1 MAEQNKKTKTAFD
14 VSKVEKMMEN
24 AKSFEDLTGPNGIM
38 QEMFKSTIERIL
50 KAEQEAHLGY
60 SPHADSGKNTGNSRN
75 GYSSKKLKT
84 SHGTVDIEVPR
95 DRNGEF
101 SPQIIKKNKAF
112 DPVLEKQILGMYSRG
127 VSTRDIQSQLKEIYG
142 TEISASYVSIVTD
155 HILEGVYEWQ
165 QRPLE
170 STYAVVFLDAIH
182 FKIRH
187 EGKVSSRASYTCMG
201 IDLEGNIDVL
211 GLWISENE
219 GAHFWQTV
227 LNDLKERGVED
238 ILIACVDG
246 LKGFPEAIEAI
257 FPKTQVQLCIVHQ
270 IRTALRF
277 TGSKHHKELVKDMKL
292 IYNASTLENAEK
304 ALENLEEKWTKHA
317 PAAVT
322 SWKNNWACLS
332 TFFDFPQEIR
342 KIIYTTNAVESLH
355 RQFRKITK
363 AKGSFPTDDSV
374 KKMLYLT
381 VKGLKVRKKNN
392 WATMLGQ
399 LKNYFGDRVY

>member
-1 MAEQNKKTKTAFD
+1 MTKNNEPAFD
-14 VSKVEKMMEN
+14 TAKVQDMLKN
-24 AKSFEDLTGPNGIM
+24 VTSLEDLTGPNGVM
-38 QEMFKSTIERIL
+38 KEMFKSTIERIL

-60 SPHADSGKNTGNSRN
+60 PPHSEAGKNTGNNRN

-84 SHGTVDIEVPR
+84 SHGSVDIEVPR

-101 SPQIIKKNKAF
+101 DPKILKKNQTF
-112 DPVLEKQILGMYSRG
+112 DPVLEKQILGMYARG
-127 VSTRDIQSQLKEIYG
+127 VTTRDIQSQLKEIYG
-142 TEISASYVSIVTD
+142 TEISPSYVSKVTD
-155 HILEGVYEWQ
+155 HILDGVYDWQ

-170 STYAVVFLDAIH
+170 TTYAVVFLDAIH
-182 FKIRH
+182 FKTRH

-211 GLWISENE
+211 GMWISEAE

-270 IRTALRF
+270 IRTALRY
-277 TGSKHHKELVKDMKL
+277 TGSKHHKELIKDMKL

-304 ALENLEEKWTKHA
+304 SLEKFGEKWSKNA
-317 PAAVT
+317 SAAVA

-374 KKMLYLT
+374 KKMLYLAI
-381 VKGLKVRKKNN
+381 KGLRVRKKNN

>member
-1 MAEQNKKTKTAFD
+1 MTRKEEPAFD
-14 VSKVEKMMEN
+14 TSKVQNMLKN
-24 AKSFEDLTGPNGIM
+24 VTSLEDLTGPNGVM

-60 SPHADSGKNTGNSRN
+60 PPHSETGKNTGNNRN

-84 SHGTVDIEVPR
+84 SHGTVDIDVPR

-101 SPQIIKKNKAF
+101 DPKILKKNQTF
-112 DPVLEKQILGMYSRG
+112 DPVLEKQILGMYARG
-127 VSTRDIQSQLKEIYG
+127 VTTRDIQTQLKEVYG
-142 TEISASYVSIVTD
+142 TDISPSYVSKVTD
-155 HILEGVYEWQ
+155 HILDGVYEWQ

-170 STYAVVFLDAIH
+170 TTYAVVFLDAIH

-187 EGKVSSRASYTCMG
+187 EGKVNSRASYTCMG

-211 GLWISENE
+211 GMWISENE

-227 LNDLKERGVED
+227 LNDLKERGVKD

-257 FPKTQVQLCIVHQ
+257 FPKTQVQLCVVHQ
-270 IRTALRF
+270 IRTALRY
-277 TGSKHHKELVKDMKL
+277 TGSKYHKELIKDMKL

-304 ALENLEEKWTKHA
+304 SLENFEEKWSKNAT
-317 PAAVT
+317 AAVA

-355 RQFRKITK
+355 RQFRKVTK
-363 AKGSFPTDDSV
+363 AKGSFPTDESV
-374 KKMLYLT
+374 KKMLYLA
-381 VKGLKVRKKNN
+381 VKGLKVKKKNN